1 MGMRIGKQVE
11 TGRRAVVLFRKRSMP
26 YEVTTN
32 HGPRN
37 TAIVVYPTVRHPKLS
52 EIERVVMRYS
62 AASNGSLKESCKAE
76 EAVRKANRTALANRA
91 PQPLNA
97 GERTNPAGKPVSN
110 AILLALPEEEFD
122 AIRPHLQFV
131 SLPQRLSLQEAN
143 QKLDDAYFLNR
154 GMVSLVFTTQKGES
168 VEVGVVGNEGFT
180 PIPVTAGLRRSP
192 HRAVMQ
198 IGGEGF
204 KINVSELATVL
215 ESSPALRSMLNRY
228 AAVHGLQVAQT
239 AGCNR
244 LHDIEQRLSRWLLL
258 AQDRVDSGLLRITHD
273 FLAMML
279 GTDRPSVSLAAGGL
293 QKKRIIEYTR
303 GSVRILNRKKLESSA
318 CECYGIIQQ
327 FTGELALR

>member
-1 MGMRIGKQVE
+1 M
-11 TGRRAVVLFRKRSMP
+11 
-26 YEVTTN
+26 
-32 HGPRN
+32 
-37 TAIVVYPTVRHPKLS
+37 
-52 EIERVVMRYS
+52 
-62 AASNGSLKESCKAE
+62 
-76 EAVRKANRTALANRA
+76 
-91 PQPLNA
+91 
-97 GERTNPAGKPVSN
+97 
-110 AILLALPEEEFD
+110 
-122 AIRPHLQFV
+122 IRPHLQSV
-131 SLPQRLSLQEAN
+131 TLPARFSLQEAN
-143 QKLDDAYFLNR
+143 QKFDDAYFLNQ

-180 PIPVTAGLRRSP
+180 PIPVAAGLRRSP

-204 KINVSELATVL
+204 KVDVGELQTVL
-215 ESSPALRSMLNRY
+215 KSTPALQSMLNRY

-244 LHDIEQRLSRWLLL
+244 LHDIEQRLCRWLLL
-258 AQDRVDSGLLRITHD
+258 AQDRVGSGLLRITHD

-293 QKKRIIEYTR
+293 QKRKIIEYTR

-327 FTGELALR
+327 FNGELALR

>member
-1 MGMRIGKQVE
+1 
-11 TGRRAVVLFRKRSMP
+11 
-26 YEVTTN
+26 
-32 HGPRN
+32 
-37 TAIVVYPTVRHPKLS
+37 
-52 EIERVVMRYS
+52 
-62 AASNGSLKESCKAE
+62 
-76 EAVRKANRTALANRA
+76 VRKIKNAVARD

-97 GERTNPAGKPVSN
+97 GERTNPAGRPVAN
-110 AILLALPEEEFD
+110 VILLSIPEEEFD
-122 AIRPHLQFV
+122 AIRPHLQFL

-143 QKLDDAYFLNR
+143 RKLEEVYFLNQ
-154 GMVSLVFTTQKGES
+154 GMVSLVFTTRTGES

-180 PIPVTAGLRRSP
+180 PIPIAAGLRRSP
-192 HRAVMQ
+192 HSAVMQ

-204 KINVSELATVL
+204 KVKVDELDTVL
-215 ESSPALRSMLNRY
+215 KSSPALHNKLNRY

-258 AQDRVDSGLLRITHD
+258 AQDRVGSGLLRITHD

-303 GSVRILNRKKLESSA
+303 GSVKILNRKKLENSA
-318 CECYGIIQQ
+318 CECYRIIQQ
-327 FTGELALR
+327 FSGELALR

>member
-1 MGMRIGKQVE
+1 V
-11 TGRRAVVLFRKRSMP
+11 P
-26 YEVTTN
+26 
-32 HGPRN
+32 
-37 TAIVVYPTVRHPKLS
+37 
-52 EIERVVMRYS
+52 
-62 AASNGSLKESCKAE
+62 
-76 EAVRKANRTALANRA
+76 KANWSAVTHRA

-97 GERTNPAGKPVSN
+97 GERTNAAGKPVSN
-110 AILLALPEEEFD
+110 AILLSIPEEEFG
-122 AIRPHLQFV
+122 AIRPHLHFV
-131 SLPQRLSLQEAN
+131 SLPQRSSLQEAN
-143 QKLDDAYFLNR
+143 RKLEVAYFLNR

-180 PIPVTAGLRRSP
+180 PIPVAAGLRRSP

-204 KINVSELATVL
+204 KVNVSTLEKVL
-215 ESSPALRSMLNRY
+215 ESSPALQTRLNRY
-228 AAVHGLQVAQT
+228 AAVHGMQVAQT

-258 AQDRVDSGLLRITHD
+258 AQDRVGSGLLRITHD

-279 GTDRPSVSLAAGGL
+279 GTDRPSVSLAASGL

-318 CECYGIIQQ
+318 CECYSIIQQ
-327 FTGELALR
+327 FNGELALR